1 MDPSRRHTFFDEL
14 FDLAWDPF
22 SAPFVSW
29 KAQKIA
35 WKAQRQT
42 QRAAWRAQ
50 RDAQRAA
57 WKAQWHAD
65 RWASR
70 GPVAAIW
77 GLFWVAFWIGFGLLM
92 AFSPEFREGFIGF
105 VIQIP
110 KLFVHLLHV
119 LAGHAEI

>member
-1 MDPSRRHTFFDEL
+1 MDPSRSGTFFDRL
-14 FDLAWDPF
+14 FDSDSDSSWGTRA
-22 SAPFVSW
+22 SW

-70 GPVAAIW
+70 GPFAIVW
-77 GLFWVAFWIGFGLLM
+77 GLFWVAFWVGFGLLM
-92 AFSPEFREGFIGF
+92 AFSPEFREGVMGF
-105 VIQIP
+105 AIQVS
-110 KLFVHLLHV
+110 KWVVHVLHV